1 MTTETIKQITE
12 ISTELKNLHGDDYG
26 ELFCSRALYL
36 ISNNTANKGDYQ
48 IIFEAV
54 YSLIDSD
61 YKDRLIF
68 NLQKKIKEQDAR
80 ICKLEE
86 DNKQKDIRIGNLEK
100 ECKELKNEI
109 KTLNNKVDVLMRNQY
124 LITLAEAIKNV
135 QRYIIQTA
143 TGYDNQQMEKIN
155 LNLEEFLALPENQIY
170 KSNIEELMTR
180 FEISKYNNAISK
192 IINKRNR
199 ISHPDPV
206 EMDMLELACNTMKTT
221 YPGIDALYNHYQV
234 VYDYFN

>member
-1 MTTETIKQITE
+1 MTTETIRQITE

-26 ELFCSRALYL
+26 EQFCGRAIYL
-36 ISNNTANKGDYQ
+36 ITNNTVNKSDYQ

-86 DNKQKDIRIGNLEK
+86 DNKLLKIDNTN
-100 ECKELKNEI
+100 LKNEI

-155 LNLEEFLALPENQIY
+155 LNLDEFLALSENQIY
-170 KSNIEELMTR
+170 KPQIEELMTR

-192 IINKRNR
+192 VINKRNR

-206 EMDMLELACNTMKTT
+206 EMDMLELACNTMKAT